1 MTRNVVAVMLDTLQF
16 NYLGCYGN
24 PWIRTP
30 NIDRFSQQ
38 GVQHVIEDGMLFD
51 AKKLVSEVAAMVKEA
66 RKKEKAAT
74 ETPIATGVAR

>member
-1 MTRNVVAVMLDTLQF
+1 MTRNVVVVMLDTLQF

-38 GVQHVIEDGMLFD
+38 GVLFEN
-51 AKKLVSEVAAMVKEA
+51 AYTEGLPTIPCRRAMFTGRYTLPVKGWSELDMSQC
-66 RKKEKAAT
+66 RS
-74 ETPIATGVAR
+74 

>member
-1 MTRNVVAVMLDTLQF
+1 MTRNVVVVMLDTLQF

-38 GVQHVIEDGMLFD
+38 GVLFAVFAD
-51 AKKLVSEVAAMVKEA
+51 LSTSCKWLSAQRLRQRVAVVKASVSHAERGETG
-66 RKKEKAAT
+66 RK
-74 ETPIATGVAR
+74 R